1 MKTEAHLFMSRESRE
16 DQTKRSETE
25 MDVKYIEQE
34 TTDYERMQQ
43 FVEQVE
49 IEKSGLEQ
57 ALYESKCNEANSLA
71 QLKSYIKENQALKQD
86 YEQQKQYI

>member
-1 MKTEAHLFMSRESRE
+1 MSRESRE
-16 DQTKRSETE
+16 DQTKRSEIE
-25 MDVKYIEQE
+25 MDVDQE

-71 QLKSYIKENQALKQD
+71 
-86 YEQQKQYI
+86 

>member
-1 MKTEAHLFMSRESRE
+1 
-16 DQTKRSETE
+16 
-25 MDVKYIEQE
+25 MDADQE

-43 FVEQVE
+43 FVEQIE

-71 QLKSYIKENQALKQD
+71 QLQSYIKENKALK
-86 YEQQKQYI
+86 

>member
-1 MKTEAHLFMSRESRE
+1 MSRESRE

-25 MDVKYIEQE
+25 MDVDQE

-71 QLKSYIKENQALKQD
+71 
-86 YEQQKQYI
+86 

>member
-1 MKTEAHLFMSRESRE
+1 MSRESRE

-25 MDVKYIEQE
+25 IDADQLQE

-49 IEKSGLEQ
+49 IEK
-57 ALYESKCNEANSLA
+57 
-71 QLKSYIKENQALKQD
+71 
-86 YEQQKQYI
+86 

>member
-1 MKTEAHLFMSRESRE
+1 MSRESRE
-16 DQTKRSETE
+16 DQTKRSEME
-25 MDVKYIEQE
+25 MDVDQE

-71 QLKSYIKENQALKQD
+71 
-86 YEQQKQYI
+86 

>member
-1 MKTEAHLFMSRESRE
+1 MSRESRE
-16 DQTKRSETE
+16 DQTKRSETQ
-25 MDVKYIEQE
+25 MDVDQE

-71 QLKSYIKENQALKQD
+71 
-86 YEQQKQYI
+86 

>member
-1 MKTEAHLFMSRESRE
+1 MSRESRE

-25 MDVKYIEQE
+25 MDVEQE

-71 QLKSYIKENQALKQD
+71 
-86 YEQQKQYI
+86 